1 MPLLAQYA
9 LYAAGWL
16 AFVLITVL
24 VAFYA
29 ERKVAAFM
37 QDRLGPM
44 RVGKYGL
51 LQGPAD
57 LLKLIQKAPVVLLNA
72 DMLLYT
78 AAPILVFFSVFAAAA
93 VLPLWETAPVADTS
107 AGVFYLLG
115 IVALDVAGLWLGG
128 YASTGKYSLLGAMR
142 AINQMLSYEVPLGLC
157 VLTVA
162 LFAGETR
169 LEEIGALQGTMQ
181 GPAWLLG
188 IKDWVSVSDIG
199 GFLTWNLF
207 QAPWMI
213 PLFLIFY
220 IAALAECNRAPFDLP
235 EGESEIIAGF
245 HTEYAGFPF
254 ALFYLAE
261 YALMALVC
269 ALGSILFL
277 GGWHT
282 PLPNIGPFLLAD
294 WTTGIGWGILW
305 MVGKVWFLIFTQ
317 IWMRWT
323 FPRLRMDQLMYMGWK
338 VLTPACLILL
348 TLTLV
353 WKIW

>member
-1 MPLLAQYA
+1 MPLLAQFA
-9 LYAAGWL
+9 LYAAAWL
-16 AFVLITVL
+16 VFILGTVL

-29 ERKVAAFM
+29 ERKVSAFM

-44 RVGKYGL
+44 RAGRYGL

-57 LLKLIQKAPVVLLNA
+57 LLKLMQKAPVQLLNA
-72 DMLLYT
+72 DTLIYSL
-78 AAPILVFFSVFAAAA
+78 APILVFFSVFAACA
-93 VLPLWETAPVADTS
+93 VVPFWEGAPVADTS

-128 YASTGKYSLLGAMR
+128 YAGTGKYSLLGAMR

-162 LFAGETR
+162 LFAGQTR
-169 LEEIGALQGTMQ
+169 LGEIGFLQSAYA
-181 GPAWLLG
+181 GPAWLFG
-188 IKDWVSVSDIG
+188 IKNWVSISEAG

-207 QAPWMI
+207 QAPWLI
-213 PLFLIFY
+213 PLFIIFY

-254 ALFYLAE
+254 ALFFLAE

-277 GGWHT
+277 GGWNT
-282 PLPNIGPFLLAD
+282 PLPNIGQAHLAD
-294 WTTGIGWGILW
+294 WTSGIAFGIFW
-305 MVGKVWFLIFTQ
+305 MVLKTWFLIFTQ

-323 FPRLRMDQLMYMGWK
+323 FPRLRMDQLMHLGWK
-338 VLTPACLILL
+338 VLTPASLLLL
-348 TLTLV
+348 TLTLF